1 MRYQLILVRLSHK
14 DFLYLPLYIIW
25 HIRILNYLVY
35 FAPVNTKSYFTYLVK
50 PLNIYL
56 TYHYSYPTTTPHT
69 TDIKAVFAKTNM
81 TLRVPIN
88 HLFNLGWCYR
98 RLFFYF

>member
-1 MRYQLILVRLSHK
+1 MRYQLILVRLSRK

-25 HIRILNYLVY
+25 HIRIFNYLMY
-35 FAPVNTKSYFTYLVK
+35 FAPVNTKSCFAYLVK

-56 TYHYSYPTTTPHT
+56 TYHYSYPTTTFHT

-81 TLRVPIN
+81 TLWALIN
-88 HLFNLGWCYR
+88 ICLI
-98 RLFFYF
+98 